1 MAYKTN
7 KSPIKQGWA
16 GSIMGNIANQVQVPP
31 PTASTNNGYLWGM
44 GGAGTT
50 PQTTQAAAI
59 GAQQQ
64 PINSGSITRDMAGTA
79 SAVNPNIGGPG
90 AGNFTNDL
98 SRSTT
103 PRPQAPINPKAFSN
117 TKAIKGMYGKQNPGT
132 FNRNV
137 QGSGSPIMQM
147 EDMAVLEDAPQMPPQ
162 GVQTNISP
170 TYDLSN
176 Q

>member
-64 PINSGSITRDMAGTA
+64 PSISGPSSQETRVPAAASIIA
-79 SAVNPNIGGPG
+79 
-90 AGNFTNDL
+90 
-98 SRSTT
+98 
-103 PRPQAPINPKAFSN
+103 PRPATVRPSRAGGFNSPEMISNTINPKAFSN
-117 TKAIKGMYGKQNPGT
+117 SKAISGVYGRANKGTFTRTVQNNESPMMQLANPGML
-132 FNRNV
+132 
-137 QGSGSPIMQM
+137 QDG
-147 EDMAVLEDAPQMPPQ
+147 PQLPPQ
-162 GVQTNISP
+162 SVQTSVTP
-170 TYDLSN
+170 TLGFENS
-176 Q
+176 

>member
-16 GSIMGNIANQVQVPP
+16 GSIMGNFANQTNAAQG
-31 PTASTNNGYLWGM
+31 ASSLM
-44 GGAGTT
+44 GT
-50 PQTTQAAAI
+50 PISANQI
-59 GAQQQ
+59 Q
-64 PINSGSITRDMAGTA
+64 PNTGSITRDMAGTA